1 MADNTKFKSV
11 SVAIGN
17 YNKLV
22 ELSKGKITTANL
34 SISKTIESLVTKAY
48 NETLAEDKNDKFKV
62 IRTHKNNTAIIFFTQ
77 KNFFRKFN
85 TSIKGKKIQSSL

>member
-11 SVAIGN
+11 SVAIDN

-34 SISKTIESLVTKAY
+34 SISKTIECLVTKAY
-48 NETLAEDKNDKFKV
+48 NETLAEDKNDKF
-62 IRTHKNNTAIIFFTQ
+62 
-77 KNFFRKFN
+77 
-85 TSIKGKKIQSSL
+85 IQS

>member
-34 SISKTIESLVTKAY
+34 SISKTIECLVTKA
-48 NETLAEDKNDKFKV
+48 L
-62 IRTHKNNTAIIFFTQ
+62 
-77 KNFFRKFN
+77 
-85 TSIKGKKIQSSL
+85 SLIHI